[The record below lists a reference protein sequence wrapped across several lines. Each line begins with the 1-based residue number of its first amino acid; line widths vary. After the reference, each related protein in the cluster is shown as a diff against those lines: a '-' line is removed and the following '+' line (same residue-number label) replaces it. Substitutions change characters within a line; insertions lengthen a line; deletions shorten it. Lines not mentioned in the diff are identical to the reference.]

1 MSKYN
6 RTKLLPYGL
15 RFIQGVV
22 RGNTRF
28 EIKSASFGATQVTDS
43 DVINAG
49 KLPNIVGNIPIVAI
63 DDDSLASQGVL
74 GIELSFTQKSTGIS
88 HDVVLWDVQ
97 INGQQERDNQERPIA
112 YTIAQQPE
120 SLTLSDPS
128 FEFRLM
134 VYVQVGDTDKVTI
147 NVNQD
152 GMESRAEHARDFNR
166 LVSSI
171 AEGYIEVDLKD
182 HNGNQVYDSN
192 HKIVRVKRAVVNT
205 DKSLSI
211 LDRAAD
217 AKKVGEVLGAIDSQ
231 LRALDQLLHTNYATT
246 LDLQDVKNIAAA
258 NADVNS
264 RQDGQ
269 INSLFGKTSEI
280 ESGIINNSRVV
291 SFLGHDGRNLA
302 THTSNTVVGRAEYVK
317 ADKTLTDYNAPASAG
332 KVGEVLN
339 NLDKQLRTL
348 DNLLHTNYATL
359 LDLKDVKNSVLANA
373 DVNNRQDGQINGL
386 ITRTNEIESGV
397 INNTRTIRILS
408 HDGKGLATHVSATVT
423 ARTEYIKTDST
434 LSDYGAVANA
444 GKVGEAIKQT
454 FLILNASIA
463 RLVADYKS
471 LQSNQ
476 VIIDLTNMVSA
487 LRDQN
492 DEADRTIQRLRKS
505 IEISSAES
513 QSDNLDALHEP
524 GRYYL
529 GNAKGYS
536 DAVLEVAR
544 LGYTNKVMQ
553 LETIQTVQSAE

>member
-28 EIKSASFGATQVTDS
+28 EIKGASFGVTQVTDN

-74 GIELSFTQKSTGIS
+74 GIELSFTQKSTGIN
-88 HDVVLWDVQ
+88 HDVTLWDVQ

-120 SLTLSDPS
+120 TLTLSDPS

-166 LVSSI
+166 LVHSI
-171 AEGYIEVDLKD
+171 ADGYIEVDLKD
-182 HNGNQVYDSN
+182 HNGNQVYDAN
-192 HKIVRVKRAVVNT
+192 HKLVRVKRAVVNT

-211 LDRAAD
+211 LNRAAD
-217 AKKVGEVLGAIDSQ
+217 AKKVGEVLNAIESQ
-231 LRALDQLLHTNYATT
+231 LRALDQLLHTNY
-246 LDLQDVKNIAAA
+246 
-258 NADVNS
+258 S
-264 RQDGQ
+264 
-269 INSLFGKTSEI
+269 
-280 ESGIINNSRVV
+280 
-291 SFLGHDGRNLA
+291 
-302 THTSNTVVGRAEYVK
+302 
-317 ADKTLTDYNAPASAG
+317 
-332 KVGEVLN
+332 
-339 NLDKQLRTL
+339 
-348 DNLLHTNYATL
+348 TL
-359 LDLKDVKNSVLANA
+359 LDLNDVKNSVLANA

-386 ITRTNEIESGV
+386 ITRTNEIELGV
-397 INNTRTIRILS
+397 INNTRAIRILS
-408 HDGKGLATHVSATVT
+408 HDGKSLATHANATIT

-434 LSDYGAVANA
+434 LSDYCAVANA

-463 RLVADYKS
+463 RLVANYNS

-476 VIIDLTNMVSA
+476 VIVDLTNKVLA
-487 LRDQN
+487 LKDQN
-492 DEADRTIQRLRKS
+492 DEADRTIQRLRNS
-505 IEISSAES
+505 VEITSVES
-513 QSDNLDALHEP
+513 QKDNLDALHDT

-529 GNAKGYS
+529 GNTRDYN
-536 DAVLEVAR
+536 DAVLEVAK
-544 LGYTNKVMQ
+544 LGNTGKIMQ
-553 LETIQTVQSAE
+553 HIFSADNNPNRSERRVGTPNNGSYSWSRWNVEY

>member
-15 RFIQGVV
+15 KFIQGVV

-28 EIKSASFGATQVTDS
+28 EIKGASFGITQVTDN

-49 KLPNIVGNIPIVAI
+49 KLPNIVGSIPIVAI
-63 DDDSLASQGVL
+63 DNDSLASQGVL
-74 GIELSFTQKSTGIS
+74 GIELSFTQKSTGIN
-88 HDVVLWDVQ
+88 HDVTLWDVQ

-120 SLTLSDPS
+120 TLTLSDPS

-166 LVSSI
+166 LVRSI
-171 AEGYIEVDLKD
+171 ADGYIEVDLKD
-182 HNGNQVYDSN
+182 HNGNQVYDAN
-192 HKIVRVKRAVVNT
+192 HKLVRVKRAVVNT

-211 LDRAAD
+211 LNRAAD

-231 LRALDQLLHTNYATT
+231 LRALD
-246 LDLQDVKNIAAA
+246 
-258 NADVNS
+258 S
-264 RQDGQ
+264 
-269 INSLFGKTSEI
+269 
-280 ESGIINNSRVV
+280 
-291 SFLGHDGRNLA
+291 
-302 THTSNTVVGRAEYVK
+302 
-317 ADKTLTDYNAPASAG
+317 
-332 KVGEVLN
+332 
-339 NLDKQLRTL
+339 
-348 DNLLHTNYATL
+348 LLHTNYATL
-359 LDLKDVKNSVLANA
+359 LDLNDVKNSVLANA

-397 INNTRTIRILS
+397 VNNTRTIRILS
-408 HDGKGLATHVSATVT
+408 HDGKSLATHANATIT
-423 ARTEYIKTDST
+423 ARTEYIKIDSA

-463 RLVADYKS
+463 RLVADYNS

-476 VIIDLTNMVSA
+476 VIVDLTNKVLA
-487 LRDQN
+487 LKDQN
-492 DEADRTIQRLRKS
+492 DEASRTIQALKNS
-505 IEISSAES
+505 VEISSAES
-513 QSDNLDALHEP
+513 QKDNLDALHES
-524 GRYYL
+524 GHYYL

-544 LGYTNKVMQ
+544 LGNTNKVMQ
-553 LETIQTVQSAE
+553 YIYSAGNNQDRSERRIGTKNGNSYSWSEWRNEY

>member
-22 RGNTRF
+22 QGNTRF
-28 EIKSASFGATQVTDS
+28 EIKGASFGVTQVTDN

-217 AKKVGEVLGAIDSQ
+217 AKKVGEVLDAIDSQ
-231 LRALDQLLHTNYATT
+231 LRALDQLLHTNYSTT
-246 LDLQDVKNIAAA
+246 SDLRDVRNIAKA
-258 NADVNS
+258 NADVNK
-264 RQDGQ
+264 RQDIQ
-269 INSLFGKTSEI
+269 INDLFGK
-280 ESGIINNSRVV
+280 
-291 SFLGHDGRNLA
+291 
-302 THTSNTVVGRAEYVK
+302 
-317 ADKTLTDYNAPASAG
+317 
-332 KVGEVLN
+332 
-339 NLDKQLRTL
+339 
-348 DNLLHTNYATL
+348 
-359 LDLKDVKNSVLANA
+359 
-373 DVNNRQDGQINGL
+373 
-386 ITRTNEIESGV
+386 TNEIESGA
-397 INNTRTIRILS
+397 INNTHIINILG
-408 HDGKGLATHVSATVT
+408 HDGNKLATHSNVTVVGQ
-423 ARTEYIKTDST
+423 TEYLKTDST
-434 LSDYGAVANA
+434 LSNYNAVANA
-444 GKVGEAIKQT
+444 GAVGATIQQA
-454 FLILNASIA
+454 FLILSASINQ
-463 RLVADYKS
+463 LVLNYNS
-471 LQSNQ
+471 LESNQ
-476 VIIDLTNMVSA
+476 TIVDIKNRLA
-487 LRDQN
+487 FLEDQ
-492 DEADRTIQRLRKS
+492 K
-505 IEISSAES
+505 
-513 QSDNLDALHEP
+513 
-524 GRYYL
+524 
-529 GNAKGYS
+529 
-536 DAVLEVAR
+536 
-544 LGYTNKVMQ
+544 NK
-553 LETIQTVQSAE
+553 ENNK

>member
-15 RFIQGVV
+15 RFIQSVV
-22 RGNTRF
+22 RGNTKF
-28 EIKSASFGATQVTDS
+28 EIKGASFGVTQVTDN

-49 KLPNIVGNIPIVAI
+49 KLPNIVGSIPIVAI
-63 DDDSLASQGVL
+63 DNDSLASQGVL
-74 GIELSFTQKSTGIS
+74 GIELSFTQKSTGIN
-88 HDVVLWDVQ
+88 HDVTLWDIQ

-120 SLTLSDPS
+120 TLTLSDPS

-166 LVSSI
+166 LTRSI
-171 AEGYIEVDLKD
+171 ADGYIEVDLKD
-182 HNGNQVYDSN
+182 HNGNQVYDSD

-211 LDRAAD
+211 LNRAAD
-217 AKKVGEVLGAIDSQ
+217 AKKVGEVLDAIESE
-231 LRALDQLLHTNYATT
+231 LRALD
-246 LDLQDVKNIAAA
+246 
-258 NADVNS
+258 S
-264 RQDGQ
+264 
-269 INSLFGKTSEI
+269 
-280 ESGIINNSRVV
+280 
-291 SFLGHDGRNLA
+291 
-302 THTSNTVVGRAEYVK
+302 
-317 ADKTLTDYNAPASAG
+317 
-332 KVGEVLN
+332 
-339 NLDKQLRTL
+339 
-348 DNLLHTNYATL
+348 LLHTNYATL
-359 LDLKDVKNSVLANA
+359 LDLNDVKNSVLANA

-408 HDGKGLATHVSATVT
+408 HDGKVLATHANATIT

-463 RLVADYKS
+463 RLVADYNS

-476 VIIDLTNMVSA
+476 VIVDLTNKVLA
-487 LRDQN
+487 LKDQN
-492 DEADRTIQRLRKS
+492 DEANRTIQALKNS
-505 IEISSAES
+505 VEISSAES
-513 QSDNLDALHEP
+513 QKDNLDALHDT

-529 GNAKGYS
+529 GNARGYS

-553 LETIQTVQSAE
+553 YIYSAGNNQDRSERRVGTKNGNSYSWSEWRNEY

>member
-22 RGNTRF
+22 QGNTRF
-28 EIKSASFGATQVTDS
+28 EIKGASFGVTQVTDN

-49 KLPNIVGNIPIVAI
+49 KLPNIVGNIPIISI

-74 GIELSFTQKSTGIS
+74 GIELSFTQKSTGIN

-120 SLTLSDPS
+120 NLTLSDPS

-211 LDRAAD
+211 LNRAAD

-231 LRALDQLLHTNYATT
+231 LRALDQLLHTNYAT
-246 LDLQDVKNIAAA
+246 
-258 NADVNS
+258 
-264 RQDGQ
+264 
-269 INSLFGKTSEI
+269 
-280 ESGIINNSRVV
+280 
-291 SFLGHDGRNLA
+291 
-302 THTSNTVVGRAEYVK
+302 
-317 ADKTLTDYNAPASAG
+317 
-332 KVGEVLN
+332 
-339 NLDKQLRTL
+339 
-348 DNLLHTNYATL
+348 L
-359 LDLKDVKNSVLANA
+359 LDLNDVKNSVLANA
-373 DVNNRQDGQINGL
+373 DANKDQDNKIAVLQNRASELEANRQTIHLLGHDW
-386 ITRTNEIESGV
+386 SG
-397 INNTRTIRILS
+397 
-408 HDGKGLATHVSATVT
+408 
-423 ARTEYIKTDST
+423 
-434 LSDYGAVANA
+434 LSDHTSDSFKATRQFIVNDATLTQANGYANA
-444 GKVGEAIKQT
+444 KATGDAIKQNYQQLSQAIGII
-454 FLILNASIA
+454 FAWLDNLGS
-463 RLVADYKS
+463 
-471 LQSNQ
+471 QQ
-476 VIIDLTNMVSA
+476 VIVDIKNRLSA
-487 LRDQN
+487 LEDS
-492 DEADRTIQRLRKS
+492 K
-505 IEISSAES
+505 
-513 QSDNLDALHEP
+513 
-524 GRYYL
+524 
-529 GNAKGYS
+529 K
-536 DAVLEVAR
+536 
-544 LGYTNKVMQ
+544 
-553 LETIQTVQSAE
+553 ETK

>member
-22 RGNTRF
+22 QGNTRF
-28 EIKSASFGATQVTDS
+28 EIKGASFGVTQVTDN

-182 HNGNQVYDSN
+182 HDGNQVYDSN

-217 AKKVGEVLGAIDSQ
+217 AKKVGEALRAIDSQ
-231 LRALDQLLHTNYATT
+231 LRALDRLLHANYSTN
-246 LDLQDVKNIAAA
+246 LDLQDVRNIAKA
-258 NADVNS
+258 NADVNK
-264 RQDGQ
+264 RQDIQ
-269 INSLFGKTSEI
+269 INDLFGK
-280 ESGIINNSRVV
+280 
-291 SFLGHDGRNLA
+291 
-302 THTSNTVVGRAEYVK
+302 
-317 ADKTLTDYNAPASAG
+317 
-332 KVGEVLN
+332 
-339 NLDKQLRTL
+339 
-348 DNLLHTNYATL
+348 
-359 LDLKDVKNSVLANA
+359 
-373 DVNNRQDGQINGL
+373 
-386 ITRTNEIESGV
+386 TNEIESGV
-397 INNTRTIRILS
+397 INNTHIINILG
-408 HDGKGLATHVSATVT
+408 HDGNKLATHSNVTVVGQ
-423 ARTEYIKTDST
+423 TEYLKTDST
-434 LSDYGAVANA
+434 LSNYNAVANA
-444 GKVGEAIKQT
+444 GAVGATIQQA
-454 FLILNASIA
+454 FLILSASINQ
-463 RLVADYKS
+463 LVLNYNS
-471 LQSNQ
+471 LESNQ
-476 VIIDLTNMVSA
+476 TIVDIKNRLA
-487 LRDQN
+487 FLEDQ
-492 DEADRTIQRLRKS
+492 K
-505 IEISSAES
+505 
-513 QSDNLDALHEP
+513 
-524 GRYYL
+524 
-529 GNAKGYS
+529 
-536 DAVLEVAR
+536 
-544 LGYTNKVMQ
+544 NK
-553 LETIQTVQSAE
+553 ENNK

>member
-28 EIKSASFGATQVTDS
+28 EIKGASFGVTQVTDN

-49 KLPNIVGNIPIVAI
+49 KLPNIVGSIPIVAI

-74 GIELSFTQKSTGIS
+74 GIELSFTQKSTGIN
-88 HDVVLWDVQ
+88 HDVTLWDVQ

-166 LVSSI
+166 LIKSI
-171 AEGYIEVDLKD
+171 SEGYIDVDLKD
-182 HNGNQVYDSN
+182 HNGNQVYDSQGRIIKVK
-192 HKIVRVKRAVVNT
+192 HAIVDT

-211 LDRAAD
+211 LGRAAD

-231 LRALDQLLHTNYATT
+231 LRTLDQLLHTNYSTT

-258 NADVNS
+258 NAD
-264 RQDGQ
+264 
-269 INSLFGKTSEI
+269 I
-280 ESGIINNSRVV
+280 
-291 SFLGHDGRNLA
+291 
-302 THTSNTVVGRAEYVK
+302 
-317 ADKTLTDYNAPASAG
+317 
-332 KVGEVLN
+332 
-339 NLDKQLRTL
+339 
-348 DNLLHTNYATL
+348 
-359 LDLKDVKNSVLANA
+359 
-373 DVNNRQDGQINGL
+373 NNRQDGQINGL
-386 ITRTNEIESGV
+386 ITKTNEIESGV
-397 INNTRTIRILS
+397 INNARTIGILS
-408 HDGKGLATHVSATVT
+408 HDGKSLATHANAAIT
-423 ARTEYIKTDST
+423 ARTEYIKTDSA
-434 LSDYGAVANA
+434 LSDYSAVANA

-454 FLILNASIA
+454 FLILNASINQLA
-463 RLVADYKS
+463 ADYNS

-476 VIIDLTNMVSA
+476 VIVDLTNQVLALKDQVSA
-487 LRDQN
+487 FKDQN
-492 DEADRTIQRLRKS
+492 DVAQHYAVKVLKKS
-505 IEISSAES
+505 LEISDAQS
-513 QSDNLDALHEP
+513 QKDNLDALHDP

-529 GNAKGYS
+529 GDANGYK
-536 DAVLEVAR
+536 DAVLEVAT
-544 LGYTNKVMQ
+544 LGSTDKVMQ
-553 LETIQTVQSAE
+553 YIFDAGNNQDRSKRRIGTKSGSSYSWSEWNDEY